1 MNRSLGFQKRV
12 AARVAA
18 EMAWKTK
25 IKSVALRPG
34 PRPPWRRSDSK
45 PQSPELAGI
54 GPRSSLSQALRVLS
68 LAGFIITV
76 ILSMAPIST
85 DYRGSEVGCGSLF
98 DQNMRMLCD
107 PAITRRLWALLI
119 IFAISLVVL
128 YGSNETKDGP
138 YGKPTSAGDR
148 SSSTPL
154 SRSQRTAAGEGR
166 PSTSAREAGLRVAEE
181 LEKLAN
187 LRDRGV
193 LSDEEFEAQKSK
205 LLDG

>member
-1 MNRSLGFQKRV
+1 
-12 AARVAA
+12 
-18 EMAWKTK
+18 MAWKTK

-34 PRPPWRRSDSK
+34 PRPPWWRSDSK

-128 YGSNETKDGP
+128 YGSRMVRMGNRLRLAIDP
-138 YGKPTSAGDR
+138 PA
-148 SSSTPL
+148 P
-154 SRSQRTAAGEGR
+154 
-166 PSTSAREAGLRVAEE
+166 PSPGVGAPPPVRDDPPPRQ
-181 LEKLAN
+181 EKQ
-187 LRDRGV
+187 G
-193 LSDEEFEAQKSK
+193 
-205 LLDG
+205 